1 VTADVLTEVQ
11 MTLLESTSYLR
22 SADHSTNARDNNNII
37 SLLKEEY
44 SFKLLPKT
52 ISYRAAAKLLIRD
65 CSRYITEGGLPQYNK
80 YLIIKKISDYINKS
94 PQNMVRS

>member
-1 VTADVLTEVQ
+1 MTADVLTEVQ
-11 MTLLESTSYLR
+11 TTLLESVSYLR
-22 SADHSTNARDNNNII
+22 SINHPTNARDNKIM

-65 CSRYITEGGLPQYNK
+65 CSRYTTEGGLPQYNK
-80 YLIIKKISDYINKS
+80 YLIIKKFSDYINKS

>member
-11 MTLLESTSYLR
+11 VTLLEGVSHLKST
-22 SADHSTNARDNNNII
+22 TNAKDYIM
-37 SLLKEEY
+37 SSLKEEY

-65 CSRYITEGGLPQYNK
+65 CSRYITEDGLLQYNK
-80 YLIIKKISDYINKS
+80 YLIIKKFSDYINKS
-94 PQNMVRS
+94 PQNLV